1 VRSALAAEGLDVRI
15 GVHVGDVD
23 LRGDDVSGLAVN
35 IASRVMSKGETGE
48 IVVTQSVVAAVAG
61 EVLSFAPLG
70 THELRGVP
78 GAWQLYRV
86 EPTDT

>member
-1 VRSALAAEGLDVRI
+1 M
-15 GVHVGDVD
+15 HVGDVD